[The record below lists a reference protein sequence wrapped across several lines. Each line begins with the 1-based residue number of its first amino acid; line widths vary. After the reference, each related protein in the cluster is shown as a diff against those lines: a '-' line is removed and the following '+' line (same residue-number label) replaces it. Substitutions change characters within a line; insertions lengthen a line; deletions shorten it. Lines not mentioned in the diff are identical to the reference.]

1 MNEDRVIGNAKNV
14 GGQVEEGAPPQVG
27 TMYILHTLIFRP
39 LAGAR
44 LALGGCHD
52 R

>member
-27 TMYILHTLIFRP
+27 MMYILHTFDLSAP
-39 LAGAR
+39 C
-44 LALGGCHD
+44 GGSVGSGWLP
-52 R
+52 